1 LTGGK
6 IGLISL
12 LSEEIDGYFFDLR
25 DPCHGLSLA
34 VSNALDCLPEEIM
47 TFITSIHSHFMS
59 PQRVAFLKKIQ
70 YENGKPIKKLKKYVK
85 TRWLSLGI
93 SLDRLIEIWDSL
105 RLYSEQIIEDKNFSD
120 KKNIKEFCKQLKN
133 DCFKLQI
140 KYLCRIM
147 NRINNFN
154 TIL

>member
-1 LTGGK
+1 MKKQTV
-6 IGLISL
+6 ISF
-12 LSEEIDGYFFDLR
+12 YLR

-47 TFITSIHSHFMS
+47 SFITSIHSHFMS

-85 TRWLSLGI
+85 TRWPSLGI

-105 RLYSEQIIEDKNFSD
+105 RLDSEQIIEDKNFSD
-120 KKNIKEFCKQLKN
+120 KKNIKEFCK
-133 DCFKLQI
+133 
-140 KYLCRIM
+140 
-147 NRINNFN
+147 
-154 TIL
+154 